1 MKSTIRI
8 NKDIINVTGATT
20 SVRSVNRGVRKMRA
34 VMDEFYLNSNREPVS
49 ALYSRVSMHISD
61 EEAKQIYS
69 QARSSMNN
77 IIEILITGT
86 TENGAAKAFQ
96 EAFSEVDR
104 LNGTFNKDLKRS
116 NLYKINRKAWKK
128 PIKCDKEL
136 FYIIKSSLHYSQITD
151 GGFDITECSSSDA
164 LNKDN
169 VKYHKYEDIVI
180 NTNKNGSG
188 TIFIKDKQT
197 KLDLSLL
204 ANGYVVDKVIT
215 ILRNNNISHALV
227 NFGGTIRV
235 IGNPPGDTVWKIAI
249 ANPEDRAESIGVL
262 KLSDKAVAISGDYE
276 KMLIRKREESSH
288 IAKIKI
294 QRPFDPRMLKTIVV
308 APSAFEADALS
319 AAAYLSGLNKDMGLI
334 GNISDAE
341 GIDIYE
347 GAEGEIAIEKSSGM
361 ETYFV
366 QRVEPILEERTRKSC
381 AF

>member
-1 MKSTIRI
+1 M
-8 NKDIINVTGATT
+8 TGATT

-249 ANPEDRAESIGVL
+249 ANPATAPYGTKGFAAIGRAGLMDTVSGRLVYGQ
-262 KLSDKAVAISGDYE
+262 SVGQTFVFTQTGNAQMGFVA
-276 KMLIRKREESSH
+276 L
-288 IAKIKI
+288 A
-294 QRPFDPRMLKTIVV
+294 Q
-308 APSAFEADALS
+308 ALS
-319 AAAYLSGLNKDMGLI
+319 AQGQKGRYWPIPEAENVDQWGCVSRRSTNRDTVQQLLSFLQNLLDVMVMGEQSLLK
-334 GNISDAE
+334 A
-341 GIDIYE
+341 
-347 GAEGEIAIEKSSGM
+347 KKF
-361 ETYFV
+361 T
-366 QRVEPILEERTRKSC
+366 K
-381 AF
+381 